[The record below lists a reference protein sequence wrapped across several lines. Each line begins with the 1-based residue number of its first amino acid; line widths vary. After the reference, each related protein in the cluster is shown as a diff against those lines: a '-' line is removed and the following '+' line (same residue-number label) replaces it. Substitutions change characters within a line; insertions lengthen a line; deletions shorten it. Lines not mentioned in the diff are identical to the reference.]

1 MQVSAAYIG
10 VVLIWSTTPLAIK
23 WSGEGTGF
31 LFGVSARMTL
41 SLVLCLALMAIL
53 RRRLP
58 WRPDALM
65 TYGAATLGIFG
76 AMMTVYWGAQFIA
89 SGLVSVVF
97 GLSPLLVS
105 VLGALWLDEKNFT
118 ILKIG
123 GILVGILGL
132 AVVFESELRLGDD
145 GWKGV
150 LGVIASVSLYS
161 LSMVLVKRIDARLP
175 ALTSTTGGLLFSFPL
190 FAVTFWIA
198 GESVPVTVPV
208 RTGLSIAYLAV
219 FGSVL
224 GFILFYYI
232 LVRLSSTSVALIA
245 LVTPVLAVL
254 LGAALNGEH
263 LQSGVMAGCA
273 MILSG
278 LLLHQLGDNRAT
290 LARMRLPDRT
300 ARDAPER

>member
-1 MQVSAAYIG
+1 MQVSVAYIG

-41 SLVLCLALMAIL
+41 SLLLCLALMAIL
-53 RRRLP
+53 RRRLS

-76 AMMTVYWGAQFIA
+76 AMMTVYWSAQFIA
-89 SGLVSVVF
+89 SGLVSVLF

-118 ILKIG
+118 TLKIG

-161 LSMVLVKRIDARLP
+161 FSMVMVKRINARLP

-198 GESVPVTVPV
+198 GESVPVTVSV
-208 RTGLSIAYLAV
+208 RTGLSIVYLAV

-232 LVRLSSTSVALIA
+232 LGRLSSTSVALIA
-245 LVTPVLAVL
+245 LITPVLALL
-254 LGAALNGEH
+254 LGAALNGERLH
-263 LQSGVMAGCA
+263 VGVMAGCA

-278 LLLHQLGDNRAT
+278 LLLHQWGDKRAPH
-290 LARMRLPDRT
+290 ARMRLPDRIS
-300 ARDAPER
+300 RDSPER